1 MGTLFKYEN
10 KGTFMVK
17 SADRVIQILEA
28 VGLAKEG
35 VTHGDLVSALNI
47 PKSSLSSLLATL
59 VERQYLS
66 LEKSSKHYTLGP
78 QILVMA
84 GRYLH
89 GLDIAKLGQPLLKKI
104 TGITDESSEIAIKRG
119 PDIMIVC
126 KEDCSR
132 PVARVIQIG
141 DRAPMYA
148 TAAGKA
154 ILAHLPEEETE
165 KYLSSVDM
173 VPFTPNTITD
183 PGILEKELKRI
194 RAGAIACSREELDE
208 GVMALAAPVFD
219 FRGQVEAS
227 VVIPVPAMRFSKDRQ
242 KNIER
247 ALRDGA
253 SELSCL
259 LGWDRQPKKKIA
271 ANKAE

>member
-1 MGTLFKYEN
+1 
-10 KGTFMVK
+10 MVK

-28 VGLAKEG
+28 VGLAREG

-66 LEKSSKHYTLGP
+66 QEKSSKHYVLGP
-78 QILVMA
+78 QILVTA

-89 GLDIAKLGQPLLKKI
+89 GLDIVKIGQPLLKKI
-104 TGITDESSEIAIKRG
+104 TGITDESSEIAIKRDH
-119 PDIMIVC
+119 DIMIVC

-154 ILAHLPEEETE
+154 ILAHLSEEETA
-165 KYLSSVDM
+165 KYFSSVDM
-173 VPFTPNTITD
+173 APLTKNTITD
-183 PGILEKELKRI
+183 FSVLQEELQRI
-194 RAGAIACSREELDE
+194 RSGAPARSNEELDE
-208 GVMALAAPVFD
+208 GVIALAAPVFD
-219 FRGQVEAS
+219 FRGQVAAS
-227 VVIPVPAMRFSKDRQ
+227 VVTPIPTMRFTKQRQ
-242 KNIER
+242 KSIER
-247 ALRDGA
+247 ALRSGA
-253 SELSCL
+253 SELSHL
-259 LGWDRQPKKKIA
+259 LGWDSHPEKKISG
-271 ANKAE
+271 NKAR

>member
-1 MGTLFKYEN
+1 V
-10 KGTFMVK
+10 VK

-28 VGLAKEG
+28 VGLEREG

-66 LEKSSKHYTLGP
+66 LEKSSKHYVLGP
-78 QILVMA
+78 QILVIA

-89 GLDIAKLGQPLLKKI
+89 GLDIVKLGQPLLREI
-104 TGITDESSEIAIKRG
+104 TGITDESSEIAIRRG
-119 PDIMIVC
+119 HDIMIVC

-141 DRAPMYA
+141 DRAPIYA

-154 ILAHLPEEETE
+154 ILAHLPEEETA
-165 KYLSSVDM
+165 KYFSSVDM
-173 VPFTPNTITD
+173 APLTKNTITD
-183 PGILEKELKRI
+183 LSVLQKELKRI
-194 RAGAIACSREELDE
+194 RSGAPARSNEELDE
-208 GVMALAAPVFD
+208 GVIALAVPVFD
-219 FRGQVEAS
+219 FHGQVAAS
-227 VVIPVPAMRFSKDRQ
+227 VVIPIPAMRFTKERQ
-242 KNIER
+242 KDIER

-253 SELSCL
+253 SELSHL
-259 LGWDRQPKKKIA
+259 LGWDSHPGKKITG
-271 ANKAE
+271 NKAK

>member
-1 MGTLFKYEN
+1 
-10 KGTFMVK
+10 MVK

-28 VGLAKEG
+28 VGLAREG

-66 LEKSSKHYTLGP
+66 QEKSSKHYVLGP
-78 QILVMA
+78 QILVTA

-89 GLDIAKLGQPLLKKI
+89 GLDIVKKGQPLLKQI
-104 TGITDESSEIAIKRG
+104 TGIIDESSEIAIKKG
-119 PDIMIVC
+119 HDIMIVC

-154 ILAHLPEEETE
+154 ILAHLPEEETAE
-165 KYLSSVDM
+165 YFSSVNL
-173 VPFTPNTITD
+173 VPLTNNTITD
-183 PGILEKELKRI
+183 SRVLQKELKHI
-194 RAGAIACSREELDE
+194 SSGALAYSREELDE
-208 GVMALAAPVFD
+208 GVIALAAPVFD
-219 FRGQVEAS
+219 FHGKVSAS
-227 VVIPVPAMRFSKDRQ
+227 VVVPIPAMRFTEKR
-242 KNIER
+242 KTEIKG
-247 ALRDGA
+247 ALCDGA
-253 SELSCL
+253 AELSHL
-259 LGWDRQPKKKIA
+259 LGWDSSLGKK
-271 ANKAE
+271 NCRE